1 MLKHNFECVD
11 SEVSMKSIHK
21 RIYAI
26 NKNRR
31 KFKPKKNYFSVGS
44 CKKNIH
50 KSNGSNIRKVKF
62 KKRLLKY

>member
-1 MLKHNFECVD
+1 
-11 SEVSMKSIHK
+11 MKSIHK

-44 CKKNIH
+44 CKKIFT
-50 KSNGSNIRKVKF
+50 KVMDQTLE
-62 KKRLLKY
+62 R